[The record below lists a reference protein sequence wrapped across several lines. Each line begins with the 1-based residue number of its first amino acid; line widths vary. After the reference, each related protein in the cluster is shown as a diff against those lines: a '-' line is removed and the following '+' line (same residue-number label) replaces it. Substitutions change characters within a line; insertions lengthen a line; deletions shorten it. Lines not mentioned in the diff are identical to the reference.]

1 MLWNRCC
8 TNNGNQ
14 MIRTQQ
20 TLPSSQF
27 TASLCLKEKGR
38 HNVHNFKHNTPDSH
52 HLGKINNFIPFSF
65 CLSLSFMIG
74 FTFIYVYIKTH
85 SQNYNFVLHL
95 SSTLVKIIFQMQTI
109 QSQVLTWLRCTCMWK
124 RHNHVPI
131 ESSHD
136 YSFRFINC
144 KPKEQSGDFIY
155 IFMQTLHGSC
165 SKYTD
170 NVKIVHMLVHCGQ

>member
-14 MIRTQQ
+14 MIHTQQ

-38 HNVHNFKHNTPDSH
+38 HNVHNFKHSTPDSQ
-52 HLGKINNFIPFSF
+52 HLGKINNFIQFSF
-65 CLSLSFMIG
+65 HLSLLFMIG
-74 FTFIYVYIKTH
+74 FTFIYAYIN
-85 SQNYNFVLHL
+85 SQNYNFVSQQH
-95 SSTLVKIIFQMQTI
+95 TGKKQKFQMQTI

-124 RHNHVPI
+124 RHNHVPM

-136 YSFRFINC
+136 YSFRLINC

>member
-8 TNNGNQ
+8 TNNSNQ
-14 MIRTQQ
+14 MIHTQQ

-38 HNVHNFKHNTPDSH
+38 HNVHNFKHSTPDSH
-52 HLGKINNFIPFSF
+52 HLGKINNFNPFFF
-65 CLSLSFMIG
+65 CLSLSFMIS
-74 FTFIYVYIKTH
+74 FTFLYVYIKTC
-85 SQNYNFVLHL
+85 SQNYYFVLHP
-95 SSTLVKIIFQMQTI
+95 SSMLVKKTKFQVQTI

-136 YSFRFINC
+136 YSFRLINC

-155 IFMQTLHGSC
+155 IYSCRLFMDHVAT
-165 SKYTD
+165 Y
-170 NVKIVHMLVHCGQ
+170 IYM